1 MAAGQRGRYRRTRE
15 SVIMS
20 SDNKSPSQSVNSP
33 SLSPSSAGAS
43 RRQLLK
49 GAGAASPVVL
59 TMVSAPVRAADLC
72 LNPSGFISQNT
83 FNSRHP
89 GGTPH
94 PCTTNGPSYFNAL
107 GSRSWPSGVNKNSTK
122 FNDTFGGTSFPTSTT
137 LADVL
142 TGSDLF
148 AKYCV
153 AAYLNTKY
161 ASPPPG
167 FPMTNAQALAMWPTI
182 RGGSPTTP
190 FPPASLGWDE
200 TKTLAWLAT
209 VMSP

>member
-1 MAAGQRGRYRRTRE
+1 MSAGQRGRYRRTRE

-20 SDNKSPSQSVNSP
+20 SDNKPPSQSVNS
-33 SLSPSSAGAS
+33 SALSQSSAGAS

-89 GGTPH
+89 GGMPH
-94 PCTTNGPSYFNAL
+94 PCTTNGPSYFNNLAQ
-107 GSRSWPSGVNKNSTK
+107 GSWPPSVNKGSAR
-122 FNDTFGGTSFPTSTT
+122 FNAIFPAPAISGNPKLT
-137 LADVL
+137 DVL
-142 TGSDLF
+142 TGSDSF

-161 ASPPPG
+161 SSPPPG

-182 RGGSPTTP
+182 RGTPPTTP

>member
-1 MAAGQRGRYRRTRE
+1 MPFGIKSRHRRTRE
-15 SVIMS
+15 PVIMN
-20 SDNKSPSQSVNSP
+20 SDNTPHAQPVNLSVPSQP
-33 SLSPSSAGAS
+33 SAGAS

-89 GGTPH
+89 GGMPH
-94 PCTTNGPSYFNAL
+94 PCTTNGPSYFNSL
-107 GSRSWPSGVNKNSTK
+107 DGSSWPSGVVKATAT
-122 FNDTFGGTSFPTSTT
+122 FNAIFPLPAISGNPKLT
-137 LADVL
+137 DVL
-142 TGSDLF
+142 TGSDSF

-161 ASPPPG
+161 STPPPG

-182 RGGSPTTP
+182 RGAPPTTP
-190 FPPASLGWDE
+190 FPPTSLGWDE
-200 TKTLAWLAT
+200 TKTLAWLAS